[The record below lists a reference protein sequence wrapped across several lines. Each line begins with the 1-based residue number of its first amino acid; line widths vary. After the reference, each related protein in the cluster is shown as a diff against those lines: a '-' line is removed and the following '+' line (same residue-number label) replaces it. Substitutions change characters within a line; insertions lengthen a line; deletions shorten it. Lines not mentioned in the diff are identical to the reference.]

1 MKALLKNKV
10 FLNAFLFCMTFGI
23 MYFLVQWASV
33 KIQYP
38 VARQTGAIISL
49 IISSMLILMKLGSSH
64 GKKQEYKDIEYGA
77 SHWGSTKKDLAKYI
91 DPDFFKNMI
100 FSQTEY
106 LSMDQHKTHLDCHS
120 LVIGATGAGKSRF
133 YALLNIMQ
141 MNASYVITDPN
152 GGLLLN
158 TGKMLEG
165 HGYKVKVFD
174 VEHMEN
180 SLRFNPLHYYRE
192 PKDIMRFVKLL
203 IHNTNG
209 GVQKGVTDA
218 NFWDN
223 CENLWFLAHI
233 AYIQETCM
241 EEEKNINSLALL
253 LENSATREEDED
265 YKSAVDILFDELE
278 KQNPSSFAVKVYKKY
293 KLGAGKSLKSILLS
307 VSVRLTSFD
316 IPEVSRLL
324 SDDELDLEKMGDEK
338 TALFIIVSDTDQTYN
353 FIVAILL
360 DVLCNI
366 LAQNA
371 DDSPGQH
378 LKIPV
383 RCILDEIANIGYFP
397 NLHTMVSVLRKRW
410 ISLEMLFQNLGQLK
424 ALYKDQW
431 ETIATNCATT
441 LFLGGNGEETTKYVS
456 HDLLGKATID
466 TVSYGGSGT
475 SGSLGKNSYNSNE
488 QKTGRYLL
496 EETELAQLNSTDC
509 ITCIRGLPPFRGK
522 KYLPQNHPNYKF
534 LAEADPANTYRFH
547 RGIDTKNAD
556 IQYVT
561 LNLNIKE

>member
-1 MKALLKNKV
+1 MKKLLKNKI
-10 FLNAFLFCMTFGI
+10 FISAFLSCMTFGM
-23 MYFLVQWASV
+23 MYFLIQWASIQ
-33 KIQYP
+33 IQYP
-38 VARQTGAIISL
+38 VDRRTCAVVSL
-49 IISSMLILMKLGSSH
+49 IIASLMLLLKLGSSR
-64 GKKQEYKDIEYGA
+64 GKKQEYRDIECGA
-77 SHWGSTKKDLAKYI
+77 SHWGSDKEDLAQYI

-100 FSQTEY
+100 FSQTEF

-120 LVIGATGAGKSRF
+120 FVIGATGSGKSRF
-133 YALLNIMQ
+133 YALINIMQ

-152 GGLLLN
+152 GGHLLN
-158 TGKMLEG
+158 TGKMLEK

-174 VEHMEN
+174 VKHMEN
-180 SLRFNPLHYYRE
+180 SLHFNPFHYYRK
-192 PKDIMRFVKLL
+192 PKDIMRLVKLL

-209 GVQKGVTDA
+209 GAQKGVTDS

-233 AYIQETCM
+233 AYIQETCI

-253 LENSATREEDED
+253 LENSETKEEDED

-324 SDDELDLEKMGDEK
+324 SYDELELEKMGDEK

-366 LAQNA
+366 LAQKA

-383 RCILDEIANIGYFP
+383 RCI
-397 NLHTMVSVLRKRW
+397 
-410 ISLEMLFQNLGQLK
+410 
-424 ALYKDQW
+424 
-431 ETIATNCATT
+431 
-441 LFLGGNGEETTKYVS
+441 
-456 HDLLGKATID
+456 ID
-466 TVSYGGSGT
+466 
-475 SGSLGKNSYNSNE
+475 
-488 QKTGRYLL
+488 
-496 EETELAQLNSTDC
+496 
-509 ITCIRGLPPFRGK
+509 
-522 KYLPQNHPNYKF
+522 
-534 LAEADPANTYRFH
+534 
-547 RGIDTKNAD
+547 
-556 IQYVT
+556 
-561 LNLNIKE
+561 